1 MRVLV
6 TGGTGYLGSA
16 IVRALLRRGHEP
28 IVFARTASRTAQ
40 GGTPFDGDVRDAA
53 ALARAAQQADAI
65 CHTAALVTVWRR
77 RAADFDDVNVQGLR
91 NALDAARQTGIRRF
105 VYTSSFLALPPSDD
119 PEALFGNDYQRTK
132 RIALEVARAAAARGA
147 PVVITI
153 PGVIYGP
160 GVASEGNLVGG
171 LIRDHLRGRLPGLV
185 GADRRWSYAWV
196 DDVADAHVAALE
208 RGERRAYRRGPDQR
222 QRRPTRRLCRRSRRG
237 SLSCLHCVPHLV
249 ARRRQSRRSHAC
261 RHFRPQD
268 RDPARL

>member
-40 GGTPFDGDVRDAA
+40 RGTPFDGDVRDLA

-91 NALDAARQTGIRRF
+91 NALDAARQAGIRRF

-132 RIALEVARAAAARGA
+132 RIALEVARAAAARGG

-160 GVASEGNLVGG
+160 GVATEGNLVGG
-171 LIRDHLRGRLPGLV
+171 LIRDHLQGRLPGLV
-185 GADRRWSYAWV
+185 GPDRRWSY
-196 DDVADAHVAALE
+196 
-208 RGERRAYRRGPDQR
+208 
-222 QRRPTRRLCRRSRRG
+222 
-237 SLSCLHCVPHLV
+237 
-249 ARRRQSRRSHAC
+249 
-261 RHFRPQD
+261 
-268 RDPARL
+268 